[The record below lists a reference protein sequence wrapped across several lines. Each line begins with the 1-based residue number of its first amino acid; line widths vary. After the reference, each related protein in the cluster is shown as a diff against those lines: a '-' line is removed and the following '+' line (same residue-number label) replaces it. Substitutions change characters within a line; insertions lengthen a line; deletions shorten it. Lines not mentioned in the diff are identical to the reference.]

1 MLYLA
6 CALFATALILTWH
19 RLTTAR
25 AVEIPLEAACSKKEN
40 AIVYVDLAVKDRLKD
55 QHVGRVEIELFT
67 RTFPITCENFRA
79 LCTGEKGCGVSGKPL
94 HYKGAKMHRII
105 PGFMSQ
111 GGDTTAGDGTGGEC
125 IYGKRCFD
133 DEWGGAA
140 GDAYVRHS
148 RPGLLSMANAV
159 KNTNGSQVRSIQT
172 FFTHRSVSTLDR
184 VSFQLTGELF
194 LYGVPQFFIT
204 HAKTKWLDGKH
215 VVFGQ
220 VLSGYEHVKWCE
232 MNCGTFTG
240 EPLYNVVIAD
250 CGEVT
255 RGKNA

>member
-1 MLYLA
+1 VLYLA

-25 AVEIPLEAACSKKEN
+25 AVEIPLEAVCSKKEN

-133 DEWGGAA
+133 DEWGGGGRGRVRETLAA
-140 GDAYVRHS
+140 GSALHGQRGEEHE
-148 RPGLLSMANAV
+148 REPGAFYTNVFHPSIGF
-159 KNTNGSQVRSIQT
+159 NT
-172 FFTHRSVSTLDR
+172 
-184 VSFQLTGELF
+184 
-194 LYGVPQFFIT
+194 
-204 HAKTKWLDGKH
+204 
-215 VVFGQ
+215 
-220 VLSGYEHVKWCE
+220 
-232 MNCGTFTG
+232 
-240 EPLYNVVIAD
+240 
-250 CGEVT
+250 
-255 RGKNA
+255 

>member
-25 AVEIPLEAACSKKEN
+25 AVEIPLEAVCSKKEN

-133 DEWGGAA
+133 DEWPEGGH
-140 GDAYVRHS
+140 VKHS
-148 RPGLLSMANAV
+148 KPGMLSMANGGPH
-159 KNTNGSQVRSIQT
+159 TNGSQFFLT
-172 FFTHRSVSTLDR
+172 F
-184 VSFQLTGELF
+184 
-194 LYGVPQFFIT
+194 
-204 HAKTKWLDGKH
+204 AKAKWLDGRH

-220 VLSGYEHVKWCE
+220 VVKGMKTVEWIE
-232 MNCGTFTG
+232 MRCGTYTG
-240 EPLYNVVIAD
+240 QPLQNVVIRD
-250 CGEVT
+250 CGQL
-255 RGKNA
+255 KSKSQ

>member
-1 MLYLA
+1 
-6 CALFATALILTWH
+6 
-19 RLTTAR
+19 
-25 AVEIPLEAACSKKEN
+25 
-40 AIVYVDLAVKDRLKD
+40 

-148 RPGLLSMANAV
+148 RPGLLSMANAG
-159 KNTNGSQVRSIQT
+159 KNTNGS
-172 FFTHRSVSTLDR
+172 
-184 VSFQLTGELF
+184 
-194 LYGVPQFFIT
+194 QFFIT

>member
-1 MLYLA
+1 VLYLA

-25 AVEIPLEAACSKKEN
+25 AVEIPLEAVCSKKEN

-133 DEWGGAA
+133 DEWGG
-140 GDAYVRHS
+140 
-148 RPGLLSMANAV
+148 RPG
-159 KNTNGSQVRSIQT
+159 
-172 FFTHRSVSTLDR
+172 
-184 VSFQLTGELF
+184 
-194 LYGVPQFFIT
+194 
-204 HAKTKWLDGKH
+204 
-215 VVFGQ
+215 
-220 VLSGYEHVKWCE
+220 
-232 MNCGTFTG
+232 
-240 EPLYNVVIAD
+240 
-250 CGEVT
+250 T
-255 RGKNA
+255 RT

>member
-1 MLYLA
+1 VLYLA

-25 AVEIPLEAACSKKEN
+25 AVEIPLEAVCSKKEN

-79 LCTGEKGCGVSGKPL
+79 LCTGEKGNGVSGKPL

-111 GGDTTAGDGTGGEC
+111 GGDTTAGDGTGGES

-133 DEWGGAA
+133 VEWGGAA

-148 RPGLLSMANAV
+148 RPGLLSMANAG
-159 KNTNGSQVRSIQT
+159 KNTNGS
-172 FFTHRSVSTLDR
+172 
-184 VSFQLTGELF
+184 
-194 LYGVPQFFIT
+194 QFFIT

-255 RGKNA
+255 RGKTA